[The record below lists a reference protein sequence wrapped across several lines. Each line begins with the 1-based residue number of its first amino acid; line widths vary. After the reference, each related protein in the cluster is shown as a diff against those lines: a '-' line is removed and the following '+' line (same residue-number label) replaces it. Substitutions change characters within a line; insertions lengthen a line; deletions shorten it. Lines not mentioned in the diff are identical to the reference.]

1 MHSETR
7 PFTLSPS
14 KLKVGGLVEGHESP
28 RATPKR
34 APTNTNTMSSFEN
47 YTTTGNT
54 YQQAIIEIYESLYQ
68 FQRERNDSQE
78 AQVVD
83 CISKWYEL
91 NAVFENPFTRA
102 VGIQAIVNQFS
113 LMSFLPGQI
122 WSELGDIC
130 ESEDYNGNRVVIF
143 SHTLHFDLLGSTD
156 LNSSTTGMQTPYL
169 SVPVTPHGGGTPG
182 TMMNTRYP
190 SFQSAIYARMGSTS
204 SGPQST
210 TLSQR
215 LKATRSGRESETTWP
230 LYWLI
235 SHLSPSQ
242 IKNNLF
248 KFDLKLAT
256 RLQFNE
262 QARIVTHDDIWGL
275 KELLEFL
282 SPNIFTKFYSFQ
294 RWLVGQ
300 SADFLSSRYLRSSS
314 SSTDNTT
321 VLSSEN
327 GVDDHHHHS
336 LHSECLIAHS
346 PILIRPTTTNTS
358 PLNAHKP
365 HDSSFPTTTTTT
377 GNTATVGNEDEEDD
391 DDDEQNTEAGSIDL
405 THLTP

>member
-54 YQQAIIEIYESLYQ
+54 YQQAIIEIYESSINSRENVRFSGSASRGLYLEMVRIKRRL
-68 FQRERNDSQE
+68 RE
-78 AQVVD
+78 
-83 CISKWYEL
+83 
-91 NAVFENPFTRA
+91 PFHQSCRHP
-102 VGIQAIVNQFS
+102 S
-113 LMSFLPGQI
+113 YH
-122 WSELGDIC
+122 
-130 ESEDYNGNRVVIF
+130 YNGNRVVIF

-169 SVPVTPHGGGTPG
+169 SVQYTAWRRDTG